1 MTQKQAE
8 FYPFY
13 DPYREG
19 DTLTYGS
26 KAGISLGIGAL
37 YLLFQ
42 YYSLQDKAV
51 FFPQYC
57 WILGIII
64 STATMALYLATDVF
78 RRSLAVMRE
87 IETSQTS
94 SVDREV
100 SLTVISEWVSD
111 TRYLLAGIGFAT
123 ANTTVAHLLG
133 VPTEFHESVFSLVM
147 MYTGFFLAGFT
158 CGMGMLGII
167 IVIVLYLEFAPTLK
181 DSLDPNN
188 PDGTGGIKKLGDSL
202 WIFAGLIGSVAIL
215 VAIYL
220 FGVSWVYAYKGYV
233 QVIFIFWVGL
243 PFIVA
248 ISVVL
253 IPGLAVRRQVS
264 SFKQHKSKQ
273 LKQEKSKLYS
283 DYKNF
288 DVDEDE
294 VIIAE
299 KRELS
304 ERLMKIQD
312 ELDNIRAM
320 RNSHI
325 DGKDKD

>member
-1 MTQKQAE
+1 MNRKQID

-13 DPYREG
+13 DPYRQG
-19 DTLTYGS
+19 DTLSYSS
-26 KAGISLGIGAL
+26 KAGISLGIGAV

-42 YYSLQDKAV
+42 YYSLQDKTI
-51 FFPQYC
+51 FFTQYC
-57 WILGIII
+57 WILGVII

-78 RRSLAVMRE
+78 RRSLSVMRE
-87 IETSQTS
+87 IETSQDE
-94 SVDREV
+94 VLDREV
-100 SLTVISEWVSD
+100 SLNVISEWATN
-111 TRYLLAGIGFAT
+111 TRYLLAGFGFAA
-123 ANTTVAHLLG
+123 ANTTIAHLLG
-133 VPTEFHESVFSLVM
+133 VPMEFHESIFSLFM
-147 MYTGFFLAGFT
+147 MYAGFFLAGFS
-158 CGMGMLGII
+158 CGMGMLGIL
-167 IVIVLYLEFAPTLK
+167 IVIVLYLKFAPTLQ

-202 WIFAGLIGSVAIL
+202 WVFGGLIGAIAIL

-233 QVIFIFWVGL
+233 QVIFIFWIAL

-253 IPGLAVRRQVS
+253 IPGLAVRSQVTS
-264 SFKQHKSKQ
+264 YKQSKSKQ
-273 LKQEKSKLYS
+273 LKQEKSKIYS
-283 DYKNF
+283 DYKSFGVN
-288 DVDEDE
+288 EDE

-299 KRELS
+299 KKQLS
-304 ERLMKIQD
+304 EKLTKIQD